1 MLQCCSMER
10 ADTRALLIRAQGIAT
25 LRGVLDSAV
34 AQDFLALLGL
44 LGEERPDAGAVARVF
59 GRVWEGLALEEE
71 FLLPDAWQS
80 HLVGRVLDDEN
91 PFSLEAEK
99 GEISTSVLGQ
109 ARRDLRTLRE
119 MFALDAAVLLGRV
132 ESAVPAL
139 AGIWVPWTSPEPVE
153 DSPRRTIARKLSA
166 AGDWGACAELLA
178 GHYARH
184 GAGPYGRHRA
194 FLWREGRLLAVSRPD
209 PVSLAE
215 LVAYEREREPLIR
228 NTERFLAGLPAHHA
242 LLYGLP
248 GTGKSST
255 VKAIM
260 NEYEGLRLVEVKKED
275 LAELQVVLETLGGR
289 GRRFVLFVDDLSFE
303 EHEVEYKALKALLE
317 GGVEEPPE
325 NVRLY
330 ATSNRRNLIRE
341 TFSERGD
348 GATGDDVHVRD
359 TMQEKLSLAARFGL
373 RLTFP
378 PPDQARYLEIV
389 AGLARERGLAI
400 PAEDLRERALLWDR
414 WHAGRSGRTARQFVD
429 ELEAEL
435 AEAQS

>member
-1 MLQCCSMER
+1 MER
-10 ADTRALLIRAQGIAT
+10 GDLATLLIRARGIAT

-34 AQDFLALLGL
+34 ARDMLDLLGL
-44 LGEERPDAGAVARVF
+44 LEEERPDACAVASVF
-59 GRVWEGLALEEE
+59 GRLWEGLAIEDER
-71 FLLPDAWQS
+71 LLPGAWQS
-80 HLVGRVLDDEN
+80 YLVGRVIDDEN
-91 PFSLEAEK
+91 PFSLGAEK
-99 GEISTSVLGQ
+99 GEISTSVLERAGGDQ
-109 ARRDLRTLRE
+109 CTLRE
-119 MFALDAAVLLGRV
+119 MFALDAAVLLGRI

-139 AGIWVPWTSPEPVE
+139 AGIWIPWTNPEPVE

-166 AGDWGACAELLA
+166 VEDWGACAELLA
-178 GHYARH
+178 GHFARH

-194 FLWREGRLLAVSRPD
+194 FLWREGRLLAVARPD
-209 PVSLAE
+209 PVGLAQ

-228 NTERFLAGLPAHHA
+228 NTERFLAGLPAHNA

-260 NEYEGLRLVEVKKED
+260 NEYAHQGLRLGEVKKED
-275 LAELQVVLETLGGR
+275 LAELQEVLEILGER
-289 GRRFVLFVDDLSFE
+289 GRRFVLFVGDLSFE

-317 GGVEEPPE
+317 GSVEEPPE

-341 TFSERGD
+341 TFSERESS
-348 GATGDDVHVRD
+348 TGDDVHARD
-359 TMQEKLSLAARFGL
+359 TMQEKLSLAGRFGL

-378 PPDQARYLEIV
+378 SPDQARYLEIV
-389 AGLARERGLAI
+389 SGLARERGLAI
-400 PAEDLRERALLWDR
+400 PADDLRERALLWDR

-435 AEAQS
+435 AENADSL

>member
-1 MLQCCSMER
+1 MLICVMGRRDTGELLVR
-10 ADTRALLIRAQGIAT
+10 ARGIAT
-25 LRGVLDSAV
+25 LRGVLNSSV
-34 AQDFLALLGL
+34 VQDLLALLEVL
-44 LGEERPDAGAVARVF
+44 EEERPDAGAVARVF
-59 GRVWEGLALEEE
+59 GRLWEGLALEER
-71 FLLPDAWQS
+71 LLSDAWQS

-91 PFSLEAEK
+91 PFSLGAER
-99 GEISTSVLGQ
+99 GEINRSVLEQ

-119 MFALDAAVLLGRV
+119 LFALDATVLLGRV

-139 AGIWVPWTSPEPVE
+139 AGIWVSWTSPEPVE
-153 DSPRRTIARKLSA
+153 ESPRRTIARKLSA
-166 AGDWGACAELLA
+166 AEDWGACAELLA
-178 GHYARH
+178 DHFARH
-184 GAGPYGRHRA
+184 GAGPFGRHKA
-194 FLWREGRLLAVSRPD
+194 FIWREGRLLAVSHPD

-215 LVAYEREREPLIR
+215 LVAYEREREPLIK

-260 NEYEGLRLVEVKKED
+260 NEYADQGLRLVEVKKED
-275 LAELQVVLETLGGR
+275 LGELQEALGVLGR
-289 GRRFVLFVDDLSFE
+289 RGQRFVLFVDDLSFE

-317 GGVEEPPE
+317 GSVEEPPE

-341 TFSERGD
+341 TFSERESSAD
-348 GATGDDVHVRD
+348 DDVHARD

-389 AGLARERGLAI
+389 AGLAGERGLTVS
-400 PAEDLRERALLWDR
+400 AEDLRERALLWDH

-429 ELEAEL
+429 ELEAEV
-435 AEAQS
+435 QS

>member
-1 MLQCCSMER
+1 MR
-10 ADTRALLIRAQGIAT
+10 HGNTRELLIRARGIAT
-25 LRGVLDSAV
+25 LRGVLDSVV
-34 AQDFLALLGL
+34 ARDLLGL
-44 LGEERPDAGAVARVF
+44 LELLEEERPDAGAVASVF
-59 GRVWEGLALEEE
+59 GRLWEGLALEEE
-71 FLLPDAWQS
+71 RLLPDAWQS

-91 PFSLEAEK
+91 AFSLGAER

-109 ARRDLRTLRE
+109 AGRDLRTLRE
-119 MFALDAAVLLGRV
+119 MFALDASTVLGRV
-132 ESAVPAL
+132 ESAVPDL
-139 AGIWVPWTSPEPVE
+139 AGIWVPWTNPEPVG

-166 AGDWGACAELLA
+166 AEDWGELLA

-184 GAGPYGRHRA
+184 GAGPYGHHRA

-260 NEYEGLRLVEVKKED
+260 NEYADLGLRLVEVKKED
-275 LAELQVVLETLGGR
+275 LAELQEVLGVLGGR

-317 GGVEEPPE
+317 GSVEEPPE

-341 TFSERGD
+341 TFSERESS
-348 GATGDDVHVRD
+348 TGDDVHARD
-359 TMQEKLSLAARFGL
+359 TMQEKLSLAGRFGL

-378 PPDQARYLEIV
+378 SPDQARYLEIV
-389 AGLARERGLAI
+389 SGLARERGLAI
-400 PAEDLRERALLWDR
+400 PADDLRERALLWDR

-435 AEAQS
+435 AESADSLS

>member
-1 MLQCCSMER
+1 M
-10 ADTRALLIRAQGIAT
+10 IRARGVAT
-25 LRGVLDSAV
+25 LRGALSSPI
-34 AQDFLALLGL
+34 AQDLLALLEVL
-44 LGEERPDAGAVARVF
+44 EERPDAGAVARVF
-59 GRVWEGLALEEE
+59 GRLWEGLALEEE
-71 FLLPDAWQS
+71 RLLPDAWQS

-91 PFSLEAEK
+91 PFSLGAEK
-99 GEISTSVLGQ
+99 GEIGPSVLEQ
-109 ARRDLRTLRE
+109 ARTDLRTLRE
-119 MFALDAAVLLGRV
+119 LFVLDAAVLIGRV

-139 AGIWVPWTSPEPVE
+139 AGIWVPWTSSEPVE
-153 DSPRRTIARKLSA
+153 DSPRRTIVRKLSA
-166 AGDWGACAELLA
+166 AEDWGACAELLA
-178 GHYARH
+178 GHFARH
-184 GAGPYGRHRA
+184 GAGPFGRHRA
-194 FLWREGRLLAVSRPD
+194 FLWREGRLLAVSQPD
-209 PVSLAE
+209 PVTLAE

-228 NTERFLAGLPAHHA
+228 NTERFLDGLPAHHA

-260 NEYEGLRLVEVKKED
+260 NEYAPEGLRLVEVKKED
-275 LAELQVVLETLGGR
+275 LGELQEALGVLGRR

-317 GGVEEPPE
+317 GSVEEPPE

-341 TFSERGD
+341 TFSEREST
-348 GATGDDVHVRD
+348 AGDDVHARD

-389 AGLARERGLAI
+389 AGLARERGLTVSAR
-400 PAEDLRERALLWDR
+400 DLRERALLWDR

-435 AEAQS
+435 GN

>member
-1 MLQCCSMER
+1 VS
-10 ADTRALLIRAQGIAT
+10 
-25 LRGVLDSAV
+25 
-34 AQDFLALLGL
+34 
-44 LGEERPDAGAVARVF
+44 
-59 GRVWEGLALEEE
+59 
-71 FLLPDAWQS
+71 
-80 HLVGRVLDDEN
+80 RVLDDEN
-91 PFSLEAEK
+91 PFSLGAEK
-99 GEISTSVLGQ
+99 GEVNPPVLEQ

-119 MFALDAAVLLGRV
+119 MFVLDAAVMLGRV

-139 AGIWVPWTSPEPVE
+139 AGIWVPWANPEPVY
-153 DSPRRTIARKLSA
+153 DTPRGTIARKLSA
-166 AGDWGACAELLA
+166 VEDWGACAELLA

-194 FLWREGRLLAVSRPD
+194 FLWREGKLLAVSCPD

-260 NEYEGLRLVEVKKED
+260 NEYADLGLRLVEVKKED
-275 LAELQVVLETLGGR
+275 LAELQVVLEVLGGR

-317 GGVEEPPE
+317 GSVEEPPE

-341 TFSERGD
+341 SFSERGD
-348 GATGDDVHVRD
+348 GPAGDDVHARD

-378 PPDQARYLEIV
+378 SPDQARYLEIV
-389 AGLARERGLAI
+389 AGLAGERGLTI

-435 AEAQS
+435 AN

>member
-1 MLQCCSMER
+1 MER
-10 ADTRALLIRAQGIAT
+10 AETKALLIRARGIAT
-25 LRGVLDSAV
+25 FRGVLDSAV
-34 AQDFLALLGL
+34 ARDLLGL
-44 LGEERPDAGAVARVF
+44 LELLEESPDAGAVARIF
-59 GRVWEGLALEEE
+59 GRLWEGLALEEE
-71 FLLPDAWQS
+71 RLLPDAWQS

-91 PFSLEAEK
+91 PFSLGAEK
-99 GEISTSVLGQ
+99 GEADSSVLGQ
-109 ARRDLRTLRE
+109 ARRDLRTLGE
-119 MFALDAAVLLGRV
+119 MFAMDAAELLGRV
-132 ESAVPAL
+132 ESVVPAL
-139 AGIWVPWTSPEPVE
+139 AGIWVPWRSPEPVE
-153 DSPRRTIARKLSA
+153 ESPRRTIARKLSA
-166 AGDWGACAELLA
+166 AEDWGACAELLA
-178 GHYARH
+178 GHFARH

-209 PVSLAE
+209 PVSLSD
-215 LVAYEREREPLIR
+215 LITYEREREPLIR

-260 NEYEGLRLVEVKKED
+260 NEYADLGLRLVEVKKED
-275 LAELQVVLETLGGR
+275 LAELPGVLEVLGGR

-317 GGVEEPPE
+317 GSVEEPPE

-341 TFSERGD
+341 TFSERDD
-348 GATGDDVHVRD
+348 GTTGDDVHARD

-378 PPDQARYLEIV
+378 SPDQARYLKIV
-389 AGLARERGLAI
+389 SGLARERGLAI

-429 ELEAEL
+429 ELEAE
-435 AEAQS
+435 EQS

>member
-1 MLQCCSMER
+1 MGK
-10 ADTRALLIRAQGIAT
+10 LLIMARGIAT
-25 LRGVLDSAV
+25 LRGVLDSVV
-34 AQDFLALLGL
+34 ARDLLALLEL
-44 LGEERPDAGAVARVF
+44 LEEERPDAGAVASVF
-59 GRVWEGLALEEE
+59 GRLWEELALEEE
-71 FLLPDAWQS
+71 RLLPDAWQS

-91 PFSLEAEK
+91 AFSLGAER
-99 GEISTSVLGQ
+99 GEINPSVLGQ
-109 ARRDLRTLRE
+109 AGRDLRTLRE
-119 MFALDAAVLLGRV
+119 MFTLDASTVLGRV
-132 ESAVPAL
+132 ESAVPDL
-139 AGIWVPWTSPEPVE
+139 AGIWVPWTNPEPVG

-166 AGDWGACAELLA
+166 AEDWGACAELLA

-194 FLWREGRLLAVSRPD
+194 FLWRDGRLLAVSRPD
-209 PVSLAE
+209 PVSLTE

-260 NEYEGLRLVEVKKED
+260 NEYADLGLRLVEVKKED
-275 LAELQVVLETLGGR
+275 LAELQEVLGVLGGR

-317 GGVEEPPE
+317 GSVEEPPE

-341 TFSERGD
+341 TFSERESS
-348 GATGDDVHVRD
+348 AGDDVHARD

-378 PPDQARYLEIV
+378 SPDQARYLEIV
-389 AGLARERGLAI
+389 AGLASERGLAI
-400 PAEDLRERALLWDR
+400 PAGDLRERALLWDR

-435 AEAQS
+435 AEGV

>member
-1 MLQCCSMER
+1 MMR
-10 ADTRALLIRAQGIAT
+10 GDTRRLLIRARGIAT
-25 LRGVLDSAV
+25 LRGVLDSGV
-34 AQDFLALLGL
+34 AQDLLGL
-44 LGEERPDAGAVARVF
+44 LELLEEERPDAGAVAKVF
-59 GRVWEGLALEEE
+59 GRLWEGLALEEE
-71 FLLPDAWQS
+71 RLLPDAWQS

-91 PFSLEAEK
+91 PFSLGAEK
-99 GEISTSVLGQ
+99 GEVDPSLLEQ
-109 ARRDLRTLRE
+109 AQRDLRTLRE
-119 MFALDAAVLLGRV
+119 MFELEAAVLLGRV

-139 AGIWVPWTSPEPVE
+139 AGIWVPWTTPEPV
-153 DSPRRTIARKLSA
+153 DDTPRGTIARKLSA
-166 AGDWGACAELLA
+166 AEDWGACAELLA
-178 GHYARH
+178 GHYTRH

-215 LVAYEREREPLIR
+215 LVAYEPEREPLIR

-260 NEYEGLRLVEVKKED
+260 NEYAHEGLRLVEVKKED
-275 LAELQVVLETLGGR
+275 LAQLQVVLEVLGGR

-303 EHEVEYKALKALLE
+303 EHQVEYKALKALLE
-317 GGVEEPPE
+317 GSVEGPPE

-348 GATGDDVHVRD
+348 GSAGDDVHARD
-359 TMQEKLSLAARFGL
+359 TMQEKLSLAGRFGL

-389 AGLARERGLAI
+389 AGLARERGLVI
-400 PAEDLRERALLWDR
+400 PAEDLRARALLWDR

-429 ELEAEL
+429 ELEAE
-435 AEAQS
+435 QRS

>member
-1 MLQCCSMER
+1 MGR
-10 ADTRALLIRAQGIAT
+10 GDTGAILIRARGIAT

-34 AQDFLALLGL
+34 ARDLLALLEL
-44 LGEERPDAGAVARVF
+44 LEKERPDAGAVATIF
-59 GRVWEGLALEEE
+59 GRLWEGLALEEE
-71 FLLPDAWQS
+71 RLLPDAWQS

-91 PFSLEAEK
+91 PFSLGAEK
-99 GEISTSVLGQ
+99 GEISTSVFEQ
-109 ARRDLRTLRE
+109 AGRDLRTLRE
-119 MFALDAAVLLGRV
+119 TFALDAAVLLGRV

-139 AGIWVPWTSPEPVE
+139 AGIWVPWTNPEPVD

-166 AGDWGACAELLA
+166 AEDWGACAELLA
-178 GHYARH
+178 GHYVRH
-184 GAGPYGRHRA
+184 GAGPFGRHRA

-209 PVSLAE
+209 PVRLAE

-260 NEYEGLRLVEVKKED
+260 NEYVHQGLRLVEVKKED
-275 LAELQVVLETLGGR
+275 LAELQGVLEVLGGR

-317 GGVEEPPE
+317 GSVEEPPE

-341 TFSERGD
+341 SFSERGD
-348 GATGDDVHVRD
+348 GSAGDDVHARD

-378 PPDQARYLEIV
+378 SPDQARYLEIV
-389 AGLARERGLAI
+389 AGLARERGLTVS
-400 PAEDLRERALLWDR
+400 AEDLRERALLWDR

-435 AEAQS
+435 AEGI

>member
-1 MLQCCSMER
+1 MLIYVMGRRDTGELLVR
-10 ADTRALLIRAQGIAT
+10 ARGIAT
-25 LRGVLDSAV
+25 LRGVLNSSV
-34 AQDFLALLGL
+34 VQDLLALLEVL
-44 LGEERPDAGAVARVF
+44 EEERPDAGAVARVF
-59 GRVWEGLALEEE
+59 GRLWEGLALEER
-71 FLLPDAWQS
+71 LLSDAWQS

-91 PFSLEAEK
+91 PFSLGAER
-99 GEISTSVLGQ
+99 GEINWSVLEQ

-119 MFALDAAVLLGRV
+119 LFALDAAVLLGRV

-139 AGIWVPWTSPEPVE
+139 AGIWVSWTSPEPVE
-153 DSPRRTIARKLSA
+153 ESPRRTIARKLSA
-166 AGDWGACAELLA
+166 AEDWGACAELLA
-178 GHYARH
+178 DHFARH
-184 GAGPYGRHRA
+184 GAEPFGRHKA
-194 FLWREGRLLAVSRPD
+194 FLWREGRLLAVSHPD
-209 PVSLAE
+209 PVSLTE
-215 LVAYEREREPLIR
+215 LVAYEREREPLIK

-260 NEYEGLRLVEVKKED
+260 NEYADQGLRLVEVKKED
-275 LAELQVVLETLGGR
+275 LGELQEALGVLGRR

-317 GGVEEPPE
+317 GSVEEPPE

-341 TFSERGD
+341 TFSERESSAD
-348 GATGDDVHVRD
+348 DDVHARD

-389 AGLARERGLAI
+389 AGLAGERGLTVST
-400 PAEDLRERALLWDR
+400 EDLRERALLWDR

-429 ELEAEL
+429 ELEAEV
-435 AEAQS
+435 QS